1 MIQDKEI
8 TFIQAQNSELEEA
21 LHFFKMASMSLSK
34 KQVSQWSYWVDPPE
48 EKITWV
54 KEGFDNGEFFFVYD
68 QSGNKI
74 AMFRL
79 LEKDTLYWGKKGTE
93 KNTRYVHSLVVPPL
107 YSGQG
112 IGQAVILKIID
123 QLKQD
128 KIEKF
133 RLDCDGSN
141 QRLCEYYE
149 SYGFVNVGKKTT
161 NYAVNNLYEM
171 LLT

>member
-1 MIQDKEI
+1 MTIK
-8 TFIQAQNSELEEA
+8 FIRAVKSELEDA
-21 LHFFKMASMSLSK
+21 LKFFKLASQSLNEK
-34 KQVSQWSYWVDPPE
+34 HVSQWSYWLDPPE

-54 KEGFDNGEFFFVYD
+54 KEGFENGEFYFVYD
-68 QSGNKI
+68 NSGNKI

-79 LEKDTLYWGKKGTE
+79 LKKDTLYWDEKGQE
-93 KNTRYVHSLVVPPL
+93 KNTRYIHSLVVLPS

-112 IGQAVILKIID
+112 IGKAVMLKIIAR
-123 QLKQD
+123 LKQD

-133 RLDCDGSN
+133 RLDCDRSN

-171 LLT
+171 LLS

>member
-1 MIQDKEI
+1 MQD
-8 TFIQAQNSELEEA
+8 TFI
-21 LHFFKMASMSLSK
+21 
-34 KQVSQWSYWVDPPE
+34 
-48 EKITWV
+48 
-54 KEGFDNGEFFFVYD
+54 
-68 QSGNKI
+68 
-74 AMFRL
+74 R
-79 LEKDTLYWGKKGTE
+79 
-93 KNTRYVHSLVVPPL
+93 VVPPL

>member
-1 MIQDKEI
+1 MEI
-8 TFIQAQNSELEEA
+8 TFIQALKSELEDA
-21 LHFFKMASMSLSK
+21 LHFFKLASQSLSE
-34 KQVSQWSYWVDPPE
+34 KQVSQWSYWAEPPE

-68 QSGNKI
+68 PSGNKI

-79 LEKDTLYWGKKGTE
+79 LEKDTLYWDEKGIE
-93 KNTRYVHSLVVPPL
+93 KNTRYIHSLVVPPL

-112 IGQAVILKIID
+112 IGKAVMLKIID

-141 QRLCEYYE
+141 QRLCQYYE